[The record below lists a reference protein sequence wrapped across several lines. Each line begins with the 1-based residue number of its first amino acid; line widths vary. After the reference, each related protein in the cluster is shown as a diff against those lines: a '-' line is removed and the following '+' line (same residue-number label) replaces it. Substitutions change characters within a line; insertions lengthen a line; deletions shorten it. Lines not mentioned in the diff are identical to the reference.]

1 MSDDE
6 ILKVI
11 QRIEDS
17 TPKTN
22 AVAKFRSY
30 GEVALYAN
38 REGYLRI
45 AVEMLKCALGN
56 HVSADLHYLFNED
69 SDFGIDQLT
78 TSEEQLAF
86 FSK

>member
-1 MSDDE
+1 MNDDE
-6 ILKVI
+6 ILNLI
-11 QRIEDS
+11 QRIEES
-17 TPKTN
+17 TPKEM

-45 AVEMLKCALGN
+45 AVEMLKCALTDPIA
-56 HVSADLHYLFNED
+56 ADLHYLFNED

-78 TSEEQLAF
+78 TNEEQLAF
-86 FSK
+86 FSA